1 MRWKPGR
8 ARFAAWV
15 LVPVVLLM
23 PACRKANEAMES
35 ANGTLA
41 VPPAVAASSI
51 PTPISAPAVAAT
63 APVSRLTEC
72 SAEYQQFCTGA
83 IEAALAGK
91 DLGLLRSRLEAQL
104 ERTWPGGTITDA
116 QLRSPVEGDVSMA
129 LAQHAFVRLCQGPE
143 VQRTLDT
150 PHGGAFLRT
159 LLTDRAWLETFLT
172 SGLLADGASAA
183 AAHLGAIWAD
193 DPGCAADRT
202 MRNLSVAC
210 ALVFAQ
216 PYQRGRVTSASTP
229 VDRYRFFRDSHRAGK
244 LHRLFDRLEAWE
256 MRYVADATWDDRSLA
271 WTQENV
277 RVPLSR
283 FGDTCWLA
291 EYRGSTVFGDSIQGA
306 DFYTPW
312 SEAMTHAE
320 NVVRH
325 GGVCGSLS
333 HLGAMSACAR
343 GVPAGTMGQPGH
355 CAYGYRPEAGR
366 WVGGFG
372 GPDGWCHS
380 GIHGHHSAYRDMTED
395 ALGDRAA
402 SLSARRLAWLAAFSA
417 GRGDRRSASRA
428 LDRAVLVQPTDY
440 ESWLEA
446 IDLRLAGKEASRAD
460 WVDLTTRMASAF
472 RRHPVILF
480 DLLGR
485 YDRAIPGLADNDLVT
500 LWKDL
505 HVQVAT
511 AWKHP
516 SWLDLP
522 HVLDSQARRLG
533 GNAAAKET
541 VAEVALL
548 GTRSS
553 ATTLPA
559 AIGWAQKQFAGN
571 EAAQNRWI
579 ALLTRSLADLPGAAG
594 RKDLRKVYDQ
604 AIVAA
609 EQAGATEAFHALT
622 AQALRLRPDERPQR
636 MPAFKPFAGELLTRG
651 GLLRPSSTC
660 GWDDPA
666 RHAAVLEGG
675 GKFHTDAEVR
685 PSVEARLPRLGQLS
699 GIVVVS
705 SDGSTFR
712 VPPLKVSVSEDGKTW
727 KAIHRATR
735 DQAVYAI
742 PVNDPSLRVRHVR
755 VERDDDRKEFFHLRG
770 LFVYGRAV
778 Q

>member
-1 MRWKPGR
+1 MIRKRGWT
-8 ARFAAWV
+8 RFSAVALLAV
-15 LVPVVLLM
+15 GLLVS
-23 PACRKANEAMES
+23 ACRKANESMES
-35 ANGTLA
+35 ASGTLT
-41 VPPAVAASSI
+41 VTPAV
-51 PTPISAPAVAAT
+51 TPAVTTSSAPAALDA
-63 APVSRLTEC
+63 APVSRMTEC

-91 DLGLLRSRLEAQL
+91 NLGLLLSRLEARL
-104 ERTWPGGTITDA
+104 ERTYAAGAISDG
-116 QLRSPVEGDVSMA
+116 QLQAPPEGDVSMA
-129 LAQHAFVRLCQGPE
+129 LAQHAFVRLCQGAE
-143 VQRTLDT
+143 LQRALAT
-150 PHGGAFLRT
+150 PRGGAFLRA
-159 LLTDRAWLETFLT
+159 LLTDRAWLESFLT

-183 AAHLGAIWAD
+183 AAHLCAIWSD
-193 DPGCAADRT
+193 DPECAADRT
-202 MRNLSVAC
+202 MRNLAVAC

-216 PYQRGRVTSASTP
+216 PYQRNRVVNVSTP
-229 VDRYRFFRDSHRAGK
+229 VERYRFFRDSHRAGK

-256 MRYVADATWDDRSLA
+256 MRYVADATWNDRSLA
-271 WTQENV
+271 WSQENV
-277 RVPLSR
+277 RVPLAR
-283 FGDTCWLA
+283 FSGTCWLA
-291 EYRGSTVFGDSIQGA
+291 EYRGSNVFGDSIQGP

-312 SEAMTHAE
+312 TEAMTQAE
-320 NVVRH
+320 NIVRH

-355 CAYGYRPEAGR
+355 CAYGVRPEAGR
-366 WVGGFG
+366 WIGGFG
-372 GPDGWCHS
+372 GPDGGCHT
-380 GIHGHHSAYRDMTED
+380 GIYGHLSAYRDMTED

-402 SLSARRLAWLAAFSA
+402 ELSARRLAWLAAFSA

-428 LDRAVLVQPTDY
+428 LDRAVTVHPIDY

-446 IDLRLAGKEASRAD
+446 IDLRRAGKEVSRAD
-460 WVDLTTRMASAF
+460 WIELTTRMATAF

-485 YDRAIPGLADNDLVT
+485 YDRAIPGFADNDLVT

-516 SWLDLP
+516 TWLDLP
-522 HVLDSQARRLG
+522 HVLDSQVRRLG

-548 GTRSS
+548 GTRSA

-559 AIGWAQKQFAGN
+559 ALGWAQKQFAGN
-571 EAAQNRWI
+571 EAAQKRWI
-579 ALLTRSLADLPGAAG
+579 TLLSRSLTDLPGAAD
-594 RKDLRKVYDQ
+594 RKDLRKVFDQ

-622 AQALRLRPDERPQR
+622 AQALRQRPDEKPQR
-636 MPAFKPFAGELLTRG
+636 LPAFKPFAGELLTRG

-675 GKFHTDAEVR
+675 GKFHTDSEVR
-685 PSVEARLPRLGQLS
+685 PRVEALLPRLGQLS
-699 GIVVVS
+699 GIVVINA
-705 SDGSTFR
+705 DGSTSR

-755 VERDDDRKEFFHLRG
+755 VERDDDRKEYFHLRG
-770 LFVYGRAV
+770 LFVYGRAI